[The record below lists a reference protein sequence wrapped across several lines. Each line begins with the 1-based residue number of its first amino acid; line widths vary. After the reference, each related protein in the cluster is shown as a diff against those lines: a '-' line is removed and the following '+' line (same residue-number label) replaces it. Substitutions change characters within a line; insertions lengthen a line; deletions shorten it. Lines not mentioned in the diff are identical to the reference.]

1 MLPSRWPHLGPE
13 SCQHQ
18 PGCWSAL
25 RGINPSLLLPPWRKV
40 LTSFLGPC
48 GSPSV
53 LQLGIGI
60 PRGLCKT
67 RSSPTS
73 LHAHMVLWG
82 LPRASDAGPA
92 RGSTWEPFPAPLC
105 TPSSSLSILHIIFSL
120 LRALHGLP
128 QPRVGAW
135 ALLDRDP
142 SQAGHAPITVLPQ

>member
-13 SCQHQ
+13 SHQHQ

-25 RGINPSLLLPPWRKV
+25 RGINPSLLLPPWRKI

-82 LPRASDAGPA
+82 LPRASDVGPA
-92 RGSTWEPFPAPLC
+92 RGEHLGAFPGPSLHSQLIPIHPAYHLLPPQSSPWPPPAPGWSLGPARLRPFPGRPCSHHCAP
-105 TPSSSLSILHIIFSL
+105 
-120 LRALHGLP
+120 
-128 QPRVGAW
+128 
-135 ALLDRDP
+135 
-142 SQAGHAPITVLPQ
+142 